1 MVCIHQQEV
10 DNKRHAEKIEEDYR
24 LELNA
29 NMNMIRAFLSPEQKK
44 EYHKDYDK
52 EYIKEWREQNKARI
66 KEKVGEKITCECG
79 FTYTFSHKS
88 RHMKSQRH
96 IKLMENI

>member
-29 NMNMIRAFLSPEQKK
+29 NMNMVRAFRTEEQKK
-44 EYHKDYDK
+44 EYMK
-52 EYIKEWREQNKARI
+52 EYGKEYYEIIKRE
-66 KEKVGEKITCECG
+66 
-79 FTYTFSHKS
+79 F
-88 RHMKSQRH
+88 
-96 IKLMENI
+96 